1 MNDMQTMVRTQVAIN
16 GSSFFLA
23 QDQDL
28 VDLRQRIEAAMH
40 TPGTFVDFVVV
51 GNRWTSVLISP
62 GTQVVL
68 SIETVQY
75 DSRDTGD
82 DETPFG
88 GLFDI

>member
-1 MNDMQTMVRTQVAIN
+1 MVRTQVAIN
-16 GSSFFLA
+16 GSGFFLA

-28 VDLRQRIEAAMH
+28 VDLRQRIEAAMR

-62 GTQVVL
+62 GTQVVF
-68 SIETVQY
+68 SVETVQF

-88 GLFDI
+88 GLFDM